1 MEREAQ
7 ILKLARPILLREGF
21 NGLSMDRLASLM
33 EYAKGTIYNHFPNK
47 EEIVLA
53 LAVESIEL
61 RLSLFEKAALSGAN
75 SRERLVYVGAAC
87 EIFARDLPEHFGI
100 EEWIRNS
107 TVWDKSSPK
116 RQELI
121 RQCEGRCM
129 GVVAGVVHHAVQ
141 QGIWHCGMV

>member
-61 RLSLFEKAALSGAN
+61 RLSLFEKAARSGAN
-75 SRERLVYVGAAC
+75 SRERLFTLVPPARFSHGTCPSTSASRNG
-87 EIFARDLPEHFGI
+87 FAIPQSGI
-100 EEWIRNS
+100 SRPPNARN
-107 TVWDKSSPK
+107 
-116 RQELI
+116 
-121 RQCEGRCM
+121 
-129 GVVAGVVHHAVQ
+129 
-141 QGIWHCGMV
+141 